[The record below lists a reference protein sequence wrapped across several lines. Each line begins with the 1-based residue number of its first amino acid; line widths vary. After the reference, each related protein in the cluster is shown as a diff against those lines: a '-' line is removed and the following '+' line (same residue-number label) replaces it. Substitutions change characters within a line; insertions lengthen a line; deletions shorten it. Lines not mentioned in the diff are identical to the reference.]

1 MNFDAR
7 SLMTTVPNPDDPAI
21 QTLHAGKGTGRG
33 NVITLAVFVL
43 ALPALSNRAWA
54 DQPTSVLTTVDVP
67 GATLTLARGC
77 PGGDIVGNYL
87 DSQNKQHGFL
97 LSNGKLT
104 TIDMPGATAT
114 VALGIDGGGDI
125 VGSYFAGGLNQ
136 IGRAHV

>member
-1 MNFDAR
+1 MLSPCLKPLNTGLIRSLKSRRLNLRGFQMSQPGHRSWNSCLLLKLEENDMNFDAR

-77 PGGDIVGNYL
+77 
-87 DSQNKQHGFL
+87 
-97 LSNGKLT
+97 
-104 TIDMPGATAT
+104 
-114 VALGIDGGGDI
+114 
-125 VGSYFAGGLNQ
+125 
-136 IGRAHV
+136 